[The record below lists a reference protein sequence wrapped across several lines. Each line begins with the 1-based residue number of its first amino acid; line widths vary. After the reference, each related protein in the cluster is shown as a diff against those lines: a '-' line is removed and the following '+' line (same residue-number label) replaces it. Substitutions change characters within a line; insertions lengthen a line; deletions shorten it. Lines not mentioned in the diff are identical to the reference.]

1 MSFYAYIQETIIK
14 FVKNKMGNL
23 IQITIQKT
31 AKPGEPEMAKTYNTA
46 FEGNMNDLKRVQ
58 NHLDNEIEKIL
69 WDKKSN
75 KTIDEEQAV

>member
-1 MSFYAYIQETIIK
+1 
-14 FVKNKMGNL
+14 MGNL

-69 WDKKSN
+69 WDKKAD
-75 KTIDEEQAV
+75 KPEEKQAV